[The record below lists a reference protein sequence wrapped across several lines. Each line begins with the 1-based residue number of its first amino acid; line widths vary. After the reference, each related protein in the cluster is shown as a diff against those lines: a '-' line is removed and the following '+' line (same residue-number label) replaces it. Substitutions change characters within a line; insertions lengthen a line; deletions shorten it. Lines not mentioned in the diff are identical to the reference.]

1 MKRDKIKEQKIKPNI
16 NFRGMAFLFKI
27 RDKFHPPIKKVQK
40 AGIKVGDF
48 ILDYGCGPG
57 GYTIAAAEIV
67 GVSGKVYAADIH
79 PLAIKKVQIKANKKK
94 LKNVETILT
103 KCKTNLEDN
112 SIDVILCFD
121 VLHGINDKDCILK
134 EFYRVLKLRCIF
146 SFDDHH
152 MKENE
157 IIETITST
165 GLFKLIE
172 KNEKQYNFTKIE

>member
-1 MKRDKIKEQKIKPNI
+1 MKRDKMKNI

-40 AGIKVGDF
+40 AEIKIGDF

-67 GVSGKVYAADIH
+67 GDSGKVYAADVH

-94 LKNVETILT
+94 LKNVETIQT
-103 KCKTNLEDN
+103 DCKTNLEDN
-112 SIDVILCFD
+112 RIDVILCFD

-134 EFYRVLKLRCIF
+134 EFYRVLKPRSVF

-157 IIETITST
+157 IMETITST
-165 GLFKLIE
+165 GLFKLIK